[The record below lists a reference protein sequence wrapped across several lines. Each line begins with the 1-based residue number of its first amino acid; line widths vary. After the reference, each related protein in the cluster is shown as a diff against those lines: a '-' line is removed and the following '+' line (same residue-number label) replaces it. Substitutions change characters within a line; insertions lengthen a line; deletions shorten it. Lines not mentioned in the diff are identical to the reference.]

1 MDTFNTYVAPV
12 AGVVAAFIVGFAAK
26 YGLTL
31 DATQVSGLMIAGF
44 VLVEKIIAAKTNP
57 TGAVTPAALRAS
69 RVMLAQHGE
78 PSMAT
83 GIRAAASK
91 AGPVRRDD

>member
-1 MDTFNTYVAPV
+1 MDTFNTYIAPV
-12 AGVVAAFIVGFAAK
+12 AAVVAAFVVGFAAK

-31 DATQVSGLMIAGF
+31 DAQQVAGVMIAAF
-44 VLVEKIIAAKTNP
+44 ALVEKLVAAKTNP

-69 RVMLAQHGE
+69 RVMMAQHGE

-83 GIRAAASK
+83 AIRSGASK
-91 AGPVRRDD
+91 AGPVRKDD